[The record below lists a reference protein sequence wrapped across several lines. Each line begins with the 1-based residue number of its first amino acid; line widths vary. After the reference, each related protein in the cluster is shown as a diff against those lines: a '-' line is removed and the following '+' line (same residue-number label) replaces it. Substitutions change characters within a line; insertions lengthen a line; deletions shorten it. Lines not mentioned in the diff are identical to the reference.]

1 MAICPTVSGFSIL
14 KNGEKFGF
22 PWRESL
28 RSLAPLVDE
37 IVVAHGDS
45 DDGTGVALKALAK
58 ELPCPLVILDSP
70 WDAASQKGGLELSRQ
85 TNIALEACRGD
96 VVVYLQG
103 DEVFHEADSTSVRE
117 DLARLRD
124 DPDVDAL
131 AFGWLHFY
139 GTYATV
145 MHSRQWYRH
154 EVRAFKKAAG
164 LRSYGDAQGFRIP
177 VVKPVTSAEPSPVAP
192 SDAHSKS
199 TSAPTPEGTSV
210 EPALIWQKPRAA
222 MARGEVYHYG
232 WVRPADLMAQKSE
245 SFDRLWH
252 GAARDGTHE
261 PSGAFPPLFGMK
273 IFKGI
278 HPTVMRDRIAAFEKQ
293 FKNYDPFAG
302 RSPVKNGKY
311 WKLFTTDLIEEATG
325 WRPGEFR
332 SFRLVKRY

>member
-1 MAICPTVSGFSIL
+1 MTSRKPLPLASLRGVSGFSIL
-14 KNGEKFGF
+14 KNGEKFDF

-45 DDGTGVALKALAK
+45 DDGTGTALRELAK
-58 ELPCPLVILDSP
+58 ELPCPLVIIDSP

-85 TNIALEACRGD
+85 TNIALDACRGD

-139 GTYATV
+139 GTYGTV
-145 MHSRQWYRH
+145 MQSRQWYRL
-154 EVRAFKKAAG
+154 EVRAFKKTAG

-177 VVKPVTSAEPSPVAP
+177 HHADDDPS
-192 SDAHSKS
+192 
-199 TSAPTPEGTSV
+199 
-210 EPALIWQKPRAA
+210 LWQKPRAA
-222 MARGEVYHYG
+222 LARGEVYHYG
-232 WVRPADLMAQKSE
+232 WVRPADLMAKKSE

-252 GAARDGTHE
+252 GGARDGTHE

-278 HPTVMRDRIAAFEKQ
+278 HPAVMRERVAAFEKQ

-302 RSPVKNGKY
+302 KAPVKNAKY
-311 WKLFTTDLIEEATG
+311 WKLLTTHLIEEATG

-332 SFRLVKRY
+332 SFQLVKRY

>member
-1 MAICPTVSGFSIL
+1 MSDSLTAKPLTSGFTIL

-45 DDGTGVALKALAK
+45 DDGTGAALQELAK

-70 WDAASQKGGLELSRQ
+70 WDAASQRGGLELSRQ
-85 TNIALEACRGD
+85 TNIALDACRGD

-103 DEVFHEADSTSVRE
+103 DEVFHEADSTSVKE

-124 DPDVDAL
+124 DPDVEAL

-139 GTYATV
+139 GTYRTV

-177 VVKPVTSAEPSPVAP
+177 VEKPVTAEPN
-192 SDAHSKS
+192 SKLGPTA
-199 TSAPTPEGTSV
+199 TSEGTPA
-210 EPALIWQKPRAA
+210 EPALNWQKPRAA

-232 WVRPADLMAQKSE
+232 WVRPADLMAQKTE

-278 HPTVMRDRIAAFEKQ
+278 HPAVMRDRVDTFEKQ